1 MFEILELLLYWVIF
15 HAFLLSDG
23 FFFKMNFFEKFLQER
38 YQCQT
43 VRIQIRAE
51 VLGPNCL
58 QKFFLIMLSSLSC
71 FYCHLLAFFF
81 SN

>member
-1 MFEILELLLYWVIF
+1 
-15 HAFLLSDG
+15 
-23 FFFKMNFFEKFLQER
+23 MNFFEKFFQER

-51 VLGPNCL
+51 VLGPNWL

-81 SN
+81 QINFFGKNLRNTIGMVHMFYCLHAV